1 MERTRAYQKRCSAS
15 KDIKKKPQWDG
26 RTGTLAKWCN
36 PIPPGAQST
45 GWRIIILQKFSH
57 RSDSSKPHIRLPGL
71 GGLAWGRGGA
81 PRAFGFEG
89 QQGLI
94 AGAPGDWEKQRL
106 HSWKAHTG
114 SFTCW
119 DPGQTQWIYR
129 SLSRTYLLVLEG
141 LLGRRGVAVALSG
154 SVDTGGGDFW
164 ECSATWTLKVA
175 DIWLGSSASRPGPTQ
190 KPVGSS
196 AGTTQAKQQTGWE
209 HRPTHQQTGCLKT
222 SWAISRHTPW
232 HGPAHQRAKTQL
244 HPLVDKHRP
253 LLPGSLHKPLN
264 QPQPPGGRHQKQEN
278 YSSPMQARPY
288 PGTS

>member
-1 MERTRAYQKRCSAS
+1 MVDSGPKRWWSRGNLGSPPLTSTPGTQLTAEQPLMERTRAYQKRCSAS

-119 DPGQTQWIYR
+119 DPGQTQ
-129 SLSRTYLLVLEG
+129 
-141 LLGRRGVAVALSG
+141 
-154 SVDTGGGDFW
+154 
-164 ECSATWTLKVA
+164 
-175 DIWLGSSASRPGPTQ
+175 
-190 KPVGSS
+190 
-196 AGTTQAKQQTGWE
+196 
-209 HRPTHQQTGCLKT
+209 
-222 SWAISRHTPW
+222 
-232 HGPAHQRAKTQL
+232 
-244 HPLVDKHRP
+244 
-253 LLPGSLHKPLN
+253 
-264 QPQPPGGRHQKQEN
+264 
-278 YSSPMQARPY
+278 
-288 PGTS
+288 